1 MINNPCRNKILNNH
15 PIIGSWIQIPDPVS
29 AEIMARVGFDF
40 LAIDTEHG
48 IMDLETVSNLIRAI
62 ESISKTVIP
71 MVRLA
76 GNDYSITK
84 RYLDAGAKGIIV
96 PFVNS
101 DSEALEIVRSAKY
114 YPDGERGVGFCR
126 ANNYGVDFE
135 KYLSESNENTL
146 VVAQIENIKA
156 IENIDEIMSIP
167 LIDAVFIGPYDISAS
182 MGIPGQLNHPK
193 MEKAISTVLNKGKEY
208 EKTVGTHVV
217 APDPDEVK
225 RNLKKGFNMIAYSID
240 TVMLSQMCKR
250 GMEKIWGDS

>member
-29 AEIMARVGFDF
+29 AEIMTRAGFDF

-48 IMDLETVSNLIRAI
+48 IMDLETVTNLLRAI

-101 DSEALEIVRSAKY
+101 NSEALEIIRSAKY

-135 KYLSESNENTL
+135 EYISEANENIL
-146 VVAQIENIKA
+146 IVAQIENIKA
-156 IENIDEIMSIP
+156 IENIDAIISIP

-193 MEKAISTVLNKGKEY
+193 MKEAISTVLNKGKKY
-208 EKTVGTHVV
+208 GKTVGTHVV

-225 RNLKKGFNMIAYSID
+225 QSLKNGFNMIAYSLD
-240 TVMLSQMCKR
+240 SVMLSQMCTTGLK
-250 GMEKIWGDS
+250 EIWS

>member
-1 MINNPCRNKILNNH
+1 MNKSKNYCKNKVLNNK

-29 AEIMARVGFDF
+29 AEIMSRAGFDF
-40 LAIDTEHG
+40 IAIDTEHG
-48 IMDLETVSNLIRAI
+48 IMDLETVSNIIRSI
-62 ESISKTVIP
+62 ESINKKVIP

-76 GNDYSITK
+76 GNEYSVTK

-101 DSEALEIVRSAKY
+101 KTDAEEMIRSAKY

-135 KYLSESNENTL
+135 EYVAEANENIF

-156 IENIDEIMSIP
+156 IENIDQILSIP
-167 LIDAVFIGPYDISAS
+167 LIDAAFIGPYDISAS

-193 MEKAISTVLNKGKEY
+193 MEDAISTILNKGKEY
-208 EKTVGTHVV
+208 KKVVGTHVV
-217 APDPDEVK
+217 APDPSEVK
-225 RNLKKGFNMIAYSID
+225 QRLKRGFNMIAYSID
-240 TVMLSQMCKR
+240 TVMLSQMCKK
-250 GMEKIWGDS
+250 GLEQIWS